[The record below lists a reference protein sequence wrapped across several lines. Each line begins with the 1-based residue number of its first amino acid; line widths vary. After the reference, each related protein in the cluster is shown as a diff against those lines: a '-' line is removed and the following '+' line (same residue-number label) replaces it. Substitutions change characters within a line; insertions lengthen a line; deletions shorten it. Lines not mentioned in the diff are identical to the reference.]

1 MKFHRRASGTPHRV
15 AVFPGSFNPPTVAHL
30 ALADKAAQLVDE
42 VIFVLPEVFPH
53 KDFSGV
59 GFDDRLGLLLKVTNG
74 RHFTSHFTVASTQG
88 GLFIDM
94 ARELRPHYADAKL
107 HFLCGRDAAERIVG
121 WDYGDGDYGEPGM
134 LERMF
139 AEFSLLVAA
148 RNGHYEPPAIYAGSI
163 AHLPLERDFGDF
175 SATQVRNLAA
185 RNGDLRD
192 LIPAEIVSDV
202 ARLYRA

>member
-1 MKFHRRASGTPHRV
+1 MKFYRRASGGPSRVAHQV

-30 ALADKAAQLVDE
+30 ALAEKAAQLVDE

-53 KDFSGV
+53 KDFAGV
-59 GFDDRLGLLLKVTNG
+59 GFDDRLALLLKVAARG
-74 RHFTSHFTVASTQG
+74 HFTSRFTVASTQG

-107 HFLCGRDAAERIVG
+107 YFLCGRDAAERIVN
-121 WDYGDGDYGEPGM
+121 WDYGEPGM

-139 AEFSLLVAA
+139 AEFSLWVAA
-148 RNGHYEPPAIYAGSI
+148 RNGHYEPPPAYAGAI
-163 AHLPLERDFGDF
+163 VPLPLDHDFGDF

-185 RNGDLRD
+185 RNGDLRH
-192 LIPAEIVSDV
+192 LIPAEIVDDV
-202 ARLYRA
+202 ARLYRV

>member
-1 MKFHRRASGTPHRV
+1 MKFHRRAGGTPHQV

-30 ALADKAAQLVDE
+30 ALAHQAAQLVDE

-53 KDFSGV
+53 KDFAGV
-59 GFDDRLGLLLKVTNG
+59 GFDDRLGMLLKVA
-74 RHFTSHFTVASTQG
+74 HQSHFTVASTQG

-107 HFLCGRDAAERIVG
+107 HFLCGRDAAERIVH
-121 WDYGDGDYGEPGM
+121 WDYGEAGM

-148 RNGHYEPPAIYAGSI
+148 RNGHYEPPPAHAGSI
-163 AHLPLERDFGDF
+163 ARLPLERDFGDF

-185 RNGDLRD
+185 HRGDLHD
-192 LIPAEIVSDV
+192 LIPAEIVGDV
-202 ARLYRA
+202 VRLYRA

>member
-30 ALADKAAQLVDE
+30 ALAEKTAQLVDE

-59 GFDDRLGLLLKVTNG
+59 GFDDRLGLLLKVA
-74 RHFTSHFTVASTQG
+74 HHSHFTVASTQG

-94 ARELRPHYADAKL
+94 ARELRPHYADANL
-107 HFLCGRDAAERIVG
+107 HFLCGRDAAERIVN
-121 WDYGDGDYGEPGM
+121 WDYGEPRM

-163 AHLPLERDFGDF
+163 AQLPLEHDFGDF
-175 SATQVRNLAA
+175 SATEVRNLAA
-185 RNGDLRD
+185 HNGDLSD

>member
-1 MKFHRRASGTPHRV
+1 MKFHRRATGTPSRV

-30 ALADKAAQLVDE
+30 ALAEKATDLVDE

-59 GFDDRLGLLLKVTNG
+59 GFDARLGLLLTVA
-74 RHFTSHFTVASTQG
+74 RQPRWSVASTRG

-94 ARELRPHYADAKL
+94 ARELRPHYAEAKL

-121 WDYGDGDYGEPGM
+121 WDYGEDSM

-148 RNGHYEPPAIYAGSI
+148 RNGHFEPPPQYAGSI
-163 AHLPLERDFGDF
+163 AQLPLERDYGDF
-175 SATQVRNLAA
+175 SATFVRSLIAA
-185 RNGDLRD
+185 NGDLQD
-192 LIPAEIVSDV
+192 LVPPGILSEVK
-202 ARLYRA
+202 RLYRA